1 MHVFHIISRSIILHE
16 QSPFEQ
22 LSAEA
27 DGNHLPLPPAL
38 EELYGPFSLPT
49 HVGRPY
55 IISNFVTTLDGV
67 VALNDPAHPSGGDIS
82 GSNTH
87 DRMVMGLL
95 RAVADAIIVGAG
107 TLRAVPRHL
116 WTAEFIYS
124 PLSSAYQQLRTTMG
138 KAASPLN
145 VIVTASGA
153 IDLSQPLFQS
163 KEVPVLIVTT
173 KHGAQRIA
181 VQNPP
186 SMTSVSVLEH
196 TDTITAREILQAV
209 QSVLPAQT
217 ILVEGGPQLMGNFLA
232 EQCLDELFLT
242 LAPQI
247 AGRTSSIERP
257 GFVAGTLF
265 APDHPLWSRLISIRR
280 AENYLFL
287 RYRFASD
294 E

>member
-1 MHVFHIISRSIILHE
+1 MHELT
-16 QSPFEQ
+16 PLEQ
-22 LSAEA
+22 LSSEV
-27 DGNHLPLPPAL
+27 GGISLPLPPML
-38 EELYGPFSLPT
+38 EALYGPFSLPV
-49 HVGRPY
+49 HSGRPY
-55 IISNFVTTLDGV
+55 VISNFVTTLDGV

-82 GSNTH
+82 GSNAH

-95 RAVADAIIVGAG
+95 RAVADAVIVGAG
-107 TLRAVPRHL
+107 TLRAVPKHR
-116 WTAEFIYS
+116 WTAEYIYP

-138 KAASPLN
+138 KATSPLN

-163 KEVPVLIVTT
+163 NQVPVLLVTT
-173 KHGAQRIA
+173 PHGAHRIA
-181 VQNPP
+181 TQNPP
-186 SMTSVSVLEH
+186 PMTRVSIVEH

-209 QSVLPAQT
+209 HSVLPTQL

-247 AGRTSSIERP
+247 AGRVSSTERP
-257 GFVAGTLF
+257 GFVSGTLF
-265 APDHPLWSRLISIRR
+265 APDHPLWSKLISIQR
-280 AENYLFL
+280 AESYLFL
-287 RYRFASD
+287 RYRLASD

>member
-1 MHVFHIISRSIILHE
+1 MHELT
-16 QSPFEQ
+16 PLEQ
-22 LSAEA
+22 LSAQEG
-27 DGNHLPLPPAL
+27 GNELPLPPTLVA
-38 EELYGPFSLPT
+38 LYGPFSLPVHT
-49 HVGRPY
+49 GRPY
-55 IISNFVTTLDGV
+55 VISNFVTTLDGV

-87 DRMVMGLL
+87 DRVVMGLL
-95 RAVADAIIVGAG
+95 RAVADAVIVGAG
-107 TLRAVPRHL
+107 TLRAVPTHR
-116 WTAEFIYS
+116 WTAEYIYPS
-124 PLSSAYQQLRTTMG
+124 LSSAYQQLRTTMG

-163 KEVPVLIVTT
+163 NEVPVLLVTT
-173 KHGAQRIA
+173 PHGAHRIA
-181 VQNPP
+181 LQNPP
-186 SMTSVSVLEH
+186 PMTRVSVVEH

-209 QSVLPAQT
+209 QNVLPARI

-247 AGRTSSIERP
+247 AGRTSATERP
-257 GFVAGTLF
+257 GFVSGTLF

-280 AENYLFL
+280 AESYLFL